1 MFSHRWAGCINP
13 IPKVRGTFQKR
24 VQEELEGGKTCCEI
38 LFRGHYMV
46 VAHMNSEQL
55 WLSAEDSY
63 YLSTKLHKIN
73 QVEKNVS
80 KRWEEFQ
87 RH

>member
-1 MFSHRWAGCINP
+1 
-13 IPKVRGTFQKR
+13 
-24 VQEELEGGKTCCEI
+24 
-38 LFRGHYMV
+38 MV

-73 QVEKNVS
+73 QVEKNVN

-87 RH
+87 RHSHPGAIGSCWLPARDEVSISFEGGYW